1 MIPELII
8 SGEEA
13 NGEFLM
19 LVPGKMLFCSFCV
32 MLMKQVR
39 KIASVGEPF
48 FFRVIVPF
56 KIKMQYKYILMR
68 WRQHVRQAYL
78 L

>member
-39 KIASVGEPF
+39 KIASYSAAIFLIPICISFDTAEK
-48 FFRVIVPF
+48 RR
-56 KIKMQYKYILMR
+56 YATYLILNR
-68 WRQHVRQAYL
+68 RFSFEF
-78 L
+78 

>member
-1 MIPELII
+1 MIPELIF

-39 KIASVGEPF
+39 KIESVGEPF

-56 KIKMQYKYILMR
+56 KIKM
-68 WRQHVRQAYL
+68 
-78 L
+78 

>member
-39 KIASVGEPF
+39 KIVSIGEPF

-56 KIKMQYKYILMR
+56 KIKVMLP
-68 WRQHVRQAYL
+68 AY
-78 L
+78 

>member
-19 LVPGKMLFCSFCV
+19 LVPGKMLF
-32 MLMKQVR
+32 
-39 KIASVGEPF
+39 
-48 FFRVIVPF
+48 
-56 KIKMQYKYILMR
+56 
-68 WRQHVRQAYL
+68 
-78 L
+78 

>member
-19 LVPGKMLFCSFCV
+19 LVPGKMLFCSFCM

-56 KIKMQYKYILMR
+56 KIKM
-68 WRQHVRQAYL
+68 
-78 L
+78 

>member
-39 KIASVGEPF
+39 KIVSIGEPF

-56 KIKMQYKYILMR
+56 KIKVMLPT
-68 WRQHVRQAYL
+68 YL
-78 L
+78 FSV

>member
-39 KIASVGEPF
+39 KIASVGEPGNDSHLL
-48 FFRVIVPF
+48 IVFYVQIMPDDF
-56 KIKMQYKYILMR
+56 VMQLHR
-68 WRQHVRQAYL
+68 F
-78 L
+78 

>member
-8 SGEEA
+8 SGEDA

-32 MLMKQVR
+32 LIMKTLCWL
-39 KIASVGEPF
+39 KKPPPSEP
-48 FFRVIVPF
+48 
-56 KIKMQYKYILMR
+56 
-68 WRQHVRQAYL
+68 
-78 L
+78 

>member
-19 LVPGKMLFCSFCV
+19 LVPDAVLQ
-32 MLMKQVR
+32 LLR
-39 KIASVGEPF
+39 DAYEASTQNCIGW
-48 FFRVIVPF
+48 
-56 KIKMQYKYILMR
+56 LT
-68 WRQHVRQAYL
+68 L
-78 L
+78 LLWSHSAL

>member
-19 LVPGKMLFCSFCV
+19 LVPKDAVCSFCV

-39 KIASVGEPF
+39 KIVSVG
-48 FFRVIVPF
+48 
-56 KIKMQYKYILMR
+56 
-68 WRQHVRQAYL
+68 
-78 L
+78 

>member
-13 NGEFLM
+13 NGALM
-19 LVPGKMLFCSFCV
+19 LVPVKMLFCSFCV

-39 KIASVGEPF
+39 KIASVE
-48 FFRVIVPF
+48 
-56 KIKMQYKYILMR
+56 
-68 WRQHVRQAYL
+68 
-78 L
+78 

>member
-39 KIASVGEPF
+39 KIVSVGEPF

-56 KIKMQYKYILMR
+56 KIKMSYKCILMR

-78 L
+78 S

>member
-1 MIPELII
+1 
-8 SGEEA
+8 
-13 NGEFLM
+13 FLM

-39 KIASVGEPF
+39 KIVSIGEPF

-56 KIKMQYKYILMR
+56 KIKVMLPTY
-68 WRQHVRQAYL
+68 
-78 L
+78 

>member
-32 MLMKQVR
+32 MLMNQVR
-39 KIASVGEPF
+39 KIASVEETSS
-48 FFRVIVPF
+48 FRAIVPF
-56 KIKMQYKYILMR
+56 QIKL
-68 WRQHVRQAYL
+68 
-78 L
+78 

>member
-39 KIASVGEPF
+39 KIVSIGEPF

-56 KIKMQYKYILMR
+56 KIKVMLPTF
-68 WRQHVRQAYL
+68 
-78 L
+78 

>member
-39 KIASVGEPF
+39 KIVSIGEPF

-56 KIKMQYKYILMR
+56 KIKVMLTTY
-68 WRQHVRQAYL
+68 
-78 L
+78 

>member
-39 KIASVGEPF
+39 KIVSIGEPF
-48 FFRVIVPF
+48 FSRVIVPF
-56 KIKMQYKYILMR
+56 KIKVMLPTY
-68 WRQHVRQAYL
+68 
-78 L
+78 

>member
-39 KIASVGEPF
+39 KIVSIGEPF

-56 KIKMQYKYILMR
+56 KIK
-68 WRQHVRQAYL
+68 VL
-78 L
+78 LPTY

>member
-39 KIASVGEPF
+39 KIVSIVEPF

-56 KIKMQYKYILMR
+56 KIKVMLPTY
-68 WRQHVRQAYL
+68 
-78 L
+78 

>member
-19 LVPGKMLFCSFCV
+19 MVPGKMLFCSFCV

-39 KIASVGEPF
+39 KIASVE
-48 FFRVIVPF
+48 
-56 KIKMQYKYILMR
+56 
-68 WRQHVRQAYL
+68 
-78 L
+78 

>member
-39 KIASVGEPF
+39 KIVSIGEPF

-56 KIKMQYKYILMR
+56 KIKVMLPIY
-68 WRQHVRQAYL
+68 
-78 L
+78 

>member
-19 LVPGKMLFCSFCV
+19 LVREDAVFAAL
-32 MLMKQVR
+32 R
-39 KIASVGEPF
+39 DAYEASTQNCIGW
-48 FFRVIVPF
+48 
-56 KIKMQYKYILMR
+56 LT
-68 WRQHVRQAYL
+68 L
-78 L
+78 LLWSHSAL

>member
-19 LVPGKMLFCSFCV
+19 VIPGKMLFCSFCV

-39 KIASVGEPF
+39 KIASVEYTSS
-48 FFRVIVPF
+48 FRAIVPF
-56 KIKMQYKYILMR
+56 QIKL
-68 WRQHVRQAYL
+68 
-78 L
+78 

>member
-39 KIASVGEPF
+39 KIVSIGDPF

-56 KIKMQYKYILMR
+56 KIKVMLPTY
-68 WRQHVRQAYL
+68 
-78 L
+78 

>member
-19 LVPGKMLFCSFCV
+19 LVPGKML
-32 MLMKQVR
+32 
-39 KIASVGEPF
+39 
-48 FFRVIVPF
+48 
-56 KIKMQYKYILMR
+56 
-68 WRQHVRQAYL
+68 
-78 L
+78 

>member
-19 LVPGKMLFCSFCV
+19 LVPGKMTFCSFCV

-39 KIASVGEPF
+39 KIVSVG
-48 FFRVIVPF
+48 
-56 KIKMQYKYILMR
+56 
-68 WRQHVRQAYL
+68 
-78 L
+78 

>member
-39 KIASVGEPF
+39 KIVSVGQPF
-48 FFRVIVPF
+48 FFGVIVPF
-56 KIKMQYKYILMR
+56 KIKM
-68 WRQHVRQAYL
+68 
-78 L
+78 

>member
-39 KIASVGEPF
+39 KLYRLANPSSLES
-48 FFRVIVPF
+48 
-56 KIKMQYKYILMR
+56 
-68 WRQHVRQAYL
+68 
-78 L
+78 

>member
-19 LVPGKMLFCSFCV
+19 LIPGKMLFCSFLRDAYEASTQNCV
-32 MLMKQVR
+32 
-39 KIASVGEPF
+39 G
-48 FFRVIVPF
+48 
-56 KIKMQYKYILMR
+56 
-68 WRQHVRQAYL
+68 
-78 L
+78 

>member
-19 LVPGKMLFCSFCV
+19 VIPGKMLFCSFCV
-32 MLMKQVR
+32 MTMKQDR
-39 KIASVGEPF
+39 KIASVE
-48 FFRVIVPF
+48 
-56 KIKMQYKYILMR
+56 
-68 WRQHVRQAYL
+68 
-78 L
+78 